1 MASKY
6 HDDWQSSKQTV
17 LQRNEYMYNNELM
30 SDVSFV
36 CGESSRIF
44 HAHKYV
50 LATSSAVF
58 FAMFYGNLAQK
69 ESPIRLPDTDEES
82 FKEFLRF
89 LYTDDCKITAE
100 NAIGVLY
107 LAKKYLISSL
117 TEKCCKILEASIKP
131 DNVFAVLEQA
141 VQFDEKELEAKCWVV
156 VFEKTLECLNT
167 EAFNNIGLHTLN
179 ALLKKRLAVTEMEL
193 FQAIL
198 KWADSECTRQG
209 LNIKDDKT
217 ARRRVLGDSVYE
229 ILFLTMSQ
237 ENVMKYVS
245 PTGILTD
252 TEIVSICQKL
262 SGLDVAGLK
271 WKHNKRQQGLVGFSR
286 FDLGNVSGSSW
297 GYKGESDALTLVVNK
312 AVLFHGVRL
321 FGRQCRE
328 YEVKFTIKDKN
339 VTGTYI
345 SEEDKD
351 GVPGYDVMLPNP
363 IPLLPNEENTIIA
376 TMKGALSYSG
386 NRGKSPVKIDDIVV
400 TFKNSESS
408 INLTN
413 RTCGQFYKIFLS
425 ERSLKIIVTRYKL
438 I

>member
-1 MASKY
+1 MASTY
-6 HDDWQSSKQTV
+6 HDDWQSSKKTV
-17 LQRNEYMYNNELM
+17 LERNTFMFDNELM

-58 FAMFYGNLAQK
+58 FAMFYGNLEQK
-69 ESPIRLPDTDEES
+69 KYPIRLPDTDEES
-82 FKEFLRF
+82 FKEFLRL
-89 LYTDDCKITAE
+89 LYTDDCKITTE
-100 NAIGVLY
+100 NAIGVMY

-117 TEKCCKILEASIKP
+117 TKNCREILEASIEP

-141 VQFDEKELEAKCWVV
+141 VQFDEKELEAKCWGVV
-156 VFEKTLECLNT
+156 SCQTFECLNT
-167 EAFNNIGLHTLN
+167 EAFNNIGLHTFN
-179 ALLKKRLAVTEMEL
+179 ALLKKKRLAVTEVEL

-198 KWADSECTRQG
+198 KWSDNECTRQG
-209 LNIKDDKT
+209 LNKDDKA

-229 ILFLTMSQ
+229 IPFLTMSQ
-237 ENVMKYVS
+237 ENLMKYVS

-271 WKHNKRQQGLVGFSR
+271 WKGNKKRQQRVVSFRR
-286 FDLGNVSGSSW
+286 FDRGRVRGDSIWNSW
-297 GYKGESDALTLVVNK
+297 GYNGGSDALTLVVNK

-321 FGRQCRE
+321 FGNTQRSQ
-328 YEVKFTIKDKN
+328 YEVKFTIKNKN
-339 VTGTYI
+339 VTGTYRT
-345 SEEDKD
+345 DQDND

-376 TMKGALSYSG
+376 TIKGPESYSG
-386 NRGKSPVKIDDIVV
+386 CRGKSSVKTDDIVV
-400 TFKNSESS
+400 TFKDSDSN
-408 INLTN
+408 TN
-413 RTCGQFYKIFLS
+413 GTDTTIGQFYKIFLS
-425 ERSLKIIVTRYKL
+425 EI
-438 I
+438 